1 MSSSFFHYER
11 LGIPSLLCHAQSAP
25 HDDGVSGEGADE
37 LVFAGLAGGT
47 HFDRLFLAGFEELG
61 GGEDLRQW
69 APKQTPVLVPI
80 PIPAERRTRHSDRR
94 HSARGD

>member
-1 MSSSFFHYER
+1 MK
-11 LGIPSLLCHAQSAP
+11 PSLRFASLVIARIEQS
-25 HDDGVSGEGADE
+25 
-37 LVFAGLAGGT
+37 LL
-47 HFDRLFLAGFEELG
+47 LLK
-61 GGEDLRQW
+61 EDLRQW